1 MNILKALVLMVC
13 ILCSQFASALASSDR
28 VVVFGTSFLP
38 VSGIWWN
45 ETRSGSGY
53 NLAIDEKG
61 FIFLTWFSYR
71 TDGTPTFYVMSGQFV
86 TPCGNATAVSKGC
99 LAQKQ
104 EWSRTGIIGRL
115 NSPIYET
122 ANGACPT
129 CVYRPNTIATS
140 ALGAGE
146 VVFYGNRVADLKFG
160 TTTTR
165 IYPQPLIATI
175 DDQLKGRW
183 VGKQL
188 LPGIVNPEAVR
199 ISDTEYPQFIRA
211 SELDGLLVPAPD
223 KNLPNQTY
231 EPLVLS
237 NRAKVYRVDAS
248 SSLFAVEPNGRIF
261 RVGRLPGSSEREY
274 NNAAEIFIDG
284 NRMVVWFKDFY
295 RANFNNPSFG
305 NGVGMTIEL
314 DLYRQVS
321 FPAGAESAIVR

>member
-1 MNILKALVLMVC
+1 MIILKALVLMAC

-28 VVVFGTSFLP
+28 VVVFGTSVLP
-38 VSGIWWN
+38 VQGIWWN

-129 CVYRPNTIATS
+129 CVYRPNTTAIS
-140 ALGAGE
+140 ALGDGE

-183 VGKQL
+183 VGKVATS
-188 LPGIVNPEAVR
+188 GFNNEVVT
-199 ISDTEYPQFIRA
+199 ISDTEFPQIIRA
-211 SELDGLLVPAPD
+211 SELDGLLRPAPD

-231 EPLVLS
+231 EPIVLS
-237 NRAKVYRVDAS
+237 NRAKVFRS
-248 SSLFAVEPNGRIF
+248 GSGFFAVEPNGRIYF
-261 RVGRLPGSSEREY
+261 VGRSGSGGSEREY
-274 NNAAEIFIDG
+274 EGGREIFIDG
-284 NRMVVWFKDFY
+284 NRMVMWTKDFY
-295 RANFNNPSFG
+295 RANFGNPLFG
-305 NGVGMTIEL
+305 NGVGMTAEF

-321 FPAGAESAIVR
+321 FPAGAEGAIVR